1 MKPIGIIHSPYKE
14 IENMPIQSVGAKDVK
29 GYIEIYADY
38 VPGLKDLNG
47 FSHIYVIYKFHTN
60 KNYSLLV
67 KPFLDNTERGLF
79 STRAPKRPNQIGLSI
94 FKIESIDNEKIYVSG
109 VDVLDQTP
117 LLDIKPYVSKF
128 DAINDS
134 KNGWLEN
141 VMRKSEDQKSD
152 RRFE

>member
-29 GYIEIYADY
+29 GYIEIYSDY

-47 FSHIYVIYKFHTN
+47 FSHIYAIYKFHKN
-60 KNYSLLV
+60 KDYSLLV
-67 KPFLDNTERGLF
+67 KPFLDNTDRGLF

-109 VDVLDQTP
+109 IDVLDQTP

-128 DAINDS
+128 DVINDS

-141 VMRKSEDQKSD
+141 VMRKSEEQKSD
-152 RRFE
+152 KRFK

>member
-29 GYIEIYADY
+29 GYIEIYSDY
-38 VPGLKDLNG
+38 VLGLKDLNG
-47 FSHIYVIYKFHTN
+47 FSHIYAIYVFHKN
-60 KNYSLLV
+60 KDYNLLV
-67 KPFLDNTERGLF
+67 KPFLDNAERGLF

-128 DAINDS
+128 DVINDS

-141 VMRKSEDQKSD
+141 VMRKSEEQKSD
-152 RRFE
+152 KRFK

>member
-29 GYIEIYADY
+29 GYIEIYSDY

-47 FSHIYVIYKFHTN
+47 FSHIYVIYKFHKN
-60 KNYSLLV
+60 KDYSLLV

-141 VMRKSEDQKSD
+141 VMRKSEEQKSD

>member
-29 GYIEIYADY
+29 GYIEIYSDY

-47 FSHIYVIYKFHTN
+47 FSHIYVIYKFHKN
-60 KNYSLLV
+60 KDYSLLV

-94 FKIESIDNEKIYVSG
+94 FKIESINNEKIYVSG
-109 VDVLDQTP
+109 IDVLDQTP

-141 VMRKSEDQKSD
+141 VMRKSEEQKSD
-152 RRFE
+152 KRFK